1 MSPLGLAQF
10 VDLNPD
16 VSAFQRQFVGE
27 VKRCEEMERKL
38 RYVETEIVKEKIVI
52 AEEREENIPA
62 PAPREMIELE
72 ANLTTI
78 ENNLKEVN
86 TNYVAL
92 RFEKLEDGKE
102 RIQIN
107 FSKEKPP

>member
-1 MSPLGLAQF
+1 MGTYCWFLGLAQF

-38 RYVETEIVKEKIVI
+38 RYVETEIVKEKITI
-52 AEEREENIPA
+52 TDECEANIPA
-62 PAPREMIELE
+62 PAPREMFELE
-72 ANLTTI
+72 ASLTTI
-78 ENNLKEVN
+78 ETNLREVN

-92 RFEKLEDGKE
+92 R
-102 RIQIN
+102 
-107 FSKEKPP
+107 